1 LEVETDAF
9 RGLRKKM
16 ATQQAGLSKWS
27 VVVSTILFVVVL
39 VTLGALATN
48 VITTMRRSANI
59 RDDERASRAAQSAI
73 RSLKDRVSMTL
84 LDNAGSS
91 DAFQVSQT
99 GDLSRWAIEKWRGTS
114 GAASIYDGAVVT
126 TRSGATA
133 MASYKGSAFDP
144 GARFGSA
151 LELQTMAALKS
162 EGRPIVEFVKTWDGV
177 DILASAAIHP
187 DGKTATTSPYAVL
200 SLFRHVRDS
209 DLGLL
214 AEQYQLE
221 GLRLY
226 GEAPPN
232 MLSVALRSVSG
243 NPVAY
248 LGWNRLRP
256 GTRVYQE
263 VRYEVLAAGIILIV
277 FLVAVVAAGGAEAR
291 KMARMAR
298 VARYEAS
305 HDGLSGLLNRSGVL
319 DELERAL
326 PNGDEVTLHLLDLD
340 GFKAVN
346 DTWGH
351 HIGDVLIQKVAH
363 AISAC
368 HSEIVSAARLG
379 GDEFALLQRGQCS
392 SSEFSDRVLS
402 IFATPFEIEG
412 RTVEVGAS
420 IGSASSTNVVDPFEL
435 LRRSDMA
442 LYRAKHEGK
451 GKAVHYQPDLDRDRE
466 ETALLEAELKRA
478 VAEGNI
484 SVAYQPLVA
493 AETGKLNGVEA
504 LARWSRPTG
513 PISPEIFI
521 PLAERSGLID
531 QLGMSIL
538 RQAVAAAK
546 NWPEL
551 ALSVNVSPV
560 QICNPSFAPR
570 VATLLTEENFEPS
583 RLTLEITEGVLMS
596 NPNQAQRAIDDL
608 KRIGVRFSLDD
619 FGCGYASIGALRQ
632 FGFDSM
638 KIDRSLIWATDEQR
652 GRDVL
657 KATVALAAALSIP
670 VTAEGIENAGQADLL
685 RDAGCDQ
692 LQGYMVGR
700 PMNAEDLNRFRNA
713 RNNEDYR
720 FPTAV
725 A

>member
-1 LEVETDAF
+1 MPSKQT
-9 RGLRKKM
+9 GP
-16 ATQQAGLSKWS
+16 SKWS

-39 VTLGALATN
+39 VALGGIATN
-48 VITTMRRSANI
+48 VVTTMRRSANI

-91 DAFQVSQT
+91 DTYQVSQT
-99 GDLSRWAIEKWRGTS
+99 GDLSRWALEKWRGTS
-114 GAASIYDGAVVT
+114 GASSIYDGAVVT
-126 TRSGATA
+126 TRSGATS
-133 MASYKGSAFDP
+133 MASYKDVSFDP
-144 GARFGSA
+144 AARFGNA
-151 LELQTMAALKS
+151 LESQTMAALKN

-187 DGKTATTSPYAVL
+187 DGKMAIASPFAVL

-226 GEAPPN
+226 QEVPPN

-243 NPVAY
+243 TPVAY

-263 VRYEVLAAGIILIV
+263 VRYQVLAAGIILIA
-277 FLVAVVAAGGAEAR
+277 FLVAVVVAGGAEAR
-291 KMARMAR
+291 KMAMMAR
-298 VARYEAS
+298 LARYEAS
-305 HDGLSGLLNRSGVL
+305 HDGLSGLFNRSGL
-319 DELERAL
+319 LTELNREL
-326 PNGDEVTLHLLDLD
+326 STGGNVTLHLLDLD

-351 HIGDVLIQKVAH
+351 QIGDLLIQQVAK

-368 HSEIVSAARLG
+368 HVEIVAAARLG
-379 GDEFALLQRGQCS
+379 GDEFALIQRGRCS
-392 SSEFSDRVLS
+392 FPEFSDRVLS
-402 IFATPFEIEG
+402 IFGRPFEIEG
-412 RTVEVGAS
+412 RTVEVGVS
-420 IGSASSTNVVDPFEL
+420 IGSASLSIGIDPFEL

-442 LYRAKHEGK
+442 LYRAKHEGR
-451 GKAVHYQPDLDRDRE
+451 GRAVHYQADLDRDRE
-466 ETALLEAELKRA
+466 DLALLEGELKRA
-478 VAEGNI
+478 VAEGGI
-484 SVAYQPLVA
+484 TVAFQPLVA
-493 AETGKLNGVEA
+493 AGTGKLNGAEA
-504 LARWSRPTG
+504 LARWHRPTG

-521 PLAERSGLID
+521 PLAERTGLID

-538 RQAVAAAK
+538 RQALQAAK
-546 NWPEL
+546 DWSDL
-551 ALSVNVSPV
+551 DLSVNVSPV
-560 QICNPSFAPR
+560 QICSPFFARR
-570 VATLLTEENFEPS
+570 VEGLLKEENFDPY

-596 NPNQAQRAIDDL
+596 NPKQAQRAIDDL
-608 KRIGVRFSLDD
+608 RKIGVRFSIDD

-638 KIDRSLIWATDEQR
+638 KIDRSLVWASSEER
-652 GRDVL
+652 GKDVL
-657 KATVALAAALSIP
+657 KATIALAAALSIP
-670 VTAEGIENAGQADLL
+670 VTAEGIEDARQADLL

-692 LQGYMVGR
+692 LQGYMIGR
-700 PMNAEDLNRFRNA
+700 PMTAEDLGRFRIAQSNLGLG
-713 RNNEDYR
+713 
-720 FPTAV
+720 FPA
-725 A
+725 ASAS